1 MNMTASQFENRLF
14 YALLV
19 LLVWL
24 PLPLGSNRVWA
35 EALFEIA
42 IALLS
47 LLWLIGWQRQYV
59 AVGAVFNSAR
69 PVWWVLLVWL
79 AYVLLQLLPL
89 PGFMTQLLSPESAA
103 MYRMAGETGW
113 TPLSLH
119 PYATF
124 LFWLKSLGYVALFG
138 LTLLLV
144 NTKQRLVLLGYA
156 LVFSAVFQAF
166 YGSMMTLSGLEYG
179 FFVKKIDMSL
189 QSIGHAT
196 GTFVNRNHL
205 AGYLEMVSAVGIGL
219 LMATTSTK
227 DRVRSWRQR
236 LRNLVH
242 LLLSQKMLL
251 RLMLAM
257 MVIALVLTRSRMGNT
272 GFFSSLLVAGLLTLL
287 AFRAQVK
294 SFREMFRRSDTRS
307 AVLLITSLMLI
318 DLFIVG
324 AWFGVD
330 KLADR
335 MAQTSLEHDAGRVE
349 VSLNTL
355 NLLKDYPLVGA
366 GGGTFHLAYA
376 RYRGD
381 GVTQYYDHAHQDYL
395 EIMADVG
402 VVGIGLL
409 GLVVLLSFWAALQ
422 ALFKRRD
429 PLMRGM
435 AFASIMGIAAL
446 LIHSTV
452 DFNLQIP
459 ANAATFMVILALGW
473 IALNLDKRARS
484 KPEVPRSA
492 ATESVADA
500 K

>member
-1 MNMTASQFENRLF
+1 MNERAAPFENRLF
-14 YALLV
+14 YALLA

-42 IALLS
+42 VALLS
-47 LLWLIGWQRQYV
+47 LLWLFGWWRNRV
-59 AVGAVFNSAR
+59 TVGAAFSGAR
-69 PVWWVLLVWL
+69 PVCRLLLAWL

-89 PGFMTQLLSPESAA
+89 PGFVTQVLSAGSAA
-103 MYRMAGETGW
+103 MYRQAGETGW

-124 LFWLKSLGYVALFG
+124 LFWLKSLGYVALFA

-144 NTKQRLVLLGYA
+144 SSRQRLVLLGYT

-166 YGSMMTLSGLEYG
+166 YGSMMTLSGAEYG
-179 FFVKKIDMSL
+179 FFVKKVAYV
-189 QSIGHAT
+189 GFAT

-205 AGYLEMVSAVGIGL
+205 AGYLEMISAVGIGL
-219 LMATTSTK
+219 LMATTSTN

-272 GFFSSLLVAGLLTLL
+272 GFFSSLWVAGLLTLL
-287 AFRAQVK
+287 AFRAQAK
-294 SFREMFRRSDTRS
+294 SFKLTLQRSDTRS

-349 VSLNTL
+349 VSINTL
-355 NLLKDYPLVGA
+355 NLLKDYPLVGT

-381 GVTQYYDHAHQDYL
+381 GIAQYYDHAHQDYL
-395 EIMADVG
+395 EITADTG
-402 VVGIGLL
+402 VIGIGLL
-409 GLVVLLSFWAALQ
+409 GAVVLLSFWAALQ
-422 ALFKRRD
+422 ALYRRRD

-435 AFASIMGIAAL
+435 AFASIMGIIAL

-473 IALNLDKRARS
+473 IALNLDRRS
-484 KPEVPRSA
+484 RSGSNLPKSA
-492 ATESVADA
+492 VTESAVDA